1 MKIRENGDYL
11 MEIKQ
16 KGKNGKEKKFLCMMG
31 NEKNDDKEFLKCLLS
46 MYLEKVRF
54 TRALFQ

>member
-16 KGKNGKEKKFLCMMG
+16 KGKNGKEKNSYAWWAMRRTMT
-31 NEKNDDKEFLKCLLS
+31 KNF
-46 MYLEKVRF
+46 
-54 TRALFQ
+54 

>member
-1 MKIRENGDYL
+1 
-11 MEIKQ
+11 
-16 KGKNGKEKKFLCMMG
+16 MMG